1 MKRTITTEVFAI
13 ASPYSHL
20 TPEDLRSGDIAK
32 HLSYLTTDM
41 AGVDGY
47 TVVGTGTVTVE
58 LYLPSD
64 VAANQVAVLRKQVQN
79 IRAEA
84 QSKVNRLE
92 DQIRN
97 LQALTFEPANDDL
110 AA

>member
-1 MKRTITTEVFAI
+1 MTRTITTKVFAI
-13 ASPYSHL
+13 ASPYSHIS
-20 TPEDLRSGDIAK
+20 PEDLRSGDNIAK
-32 HLSYLTTDM
+32 ELSYLTTDM
-41 AGVDGY
+41 ANVDGY

-58 LYLPSD
+58 LYAPAD

-84 QSKVNRLE
+84 QEKINRLE

-97 LQALTFEPANDDL
+97 LQALTFEPANDE

>member
-1 MKRTITTEVFAI
+1 MKRIITTEIFAI
-13 ASPYSHL
+13 ASPYSDL
-20 TPEDLRSGDIAK
+20 TPENLRTGDIAK
-32 HLSYLTTDM
+32 QLSYLTTDM

-58 LYLPSD
+58 LYAPGD
-64 VAANQVAVLRKQVQN
+64 VATNQVAVLRKQVQN